1 MTETNN
7 NLCSTWMSLLRGANL
22 PVFTQNHLKLRKE
35 LCAGITHSV
44 CVLSLESWWDNK
56 KLKLKSSFTAFP
68 DGSVYMGQQL
78 IGFLIKCELQR
89 GYELLFHDNEA
100 AS

>member
-44 CVLSLESWWDNK
+44 CVLSLE
-56 KLKLKSSFTAFP
+56 P
-68 DGSVYMGQQL
+68 
-78 IGFLIKCELQR
+78 R
-89 GYELLFHDNEA
+89 
-100 AS
+100 